1 MKKSM
6 VLFLTTALLVIV
18 ASANSASADD
28 KIITGPT
35 SSPSANKIA
44 PSGPKVENLSN
55 SECKTL
61 GGSIKDSTI
70 CNSKVAC
77 TTVDQNGYS
86 HTVCISE
93 EKK

>member
-1 MKKSM
+1 
-6 VLFLTTALLVIV
+6 
-18 ASANSASADD
+18 
-28 KIITGPT
+28 
-35 SSPSANKIA
+35 
-44 PSGPKVENLSN
+44 LSN
-55 SECKTL
+55 AECKTL

-77 TTVDQNGYS
+77 TTVDQNGSS